1 MDNQS
6 YLTASE
12 KTEKKF
18 PEGHVIPAEAY
29 EHLMAVFGQVTLAA
43 RHIDSM
49 KKALIYRDP
58 DVQGKPVK
66 ILTQSQAE
74 FMHAAMGM
82 VTEVAEIVE
91 ALGSDMTIKDAK
103 HFIEEL
109 GDVRWYEAIFLRYLG
124 VTADTVQ
131 AANINKLATRYPDK
145 FDSHAALNRDLEAE
159 RASLEA
165 SLEG

>member
-18 PEGHVIPAEAY
+18 PEGLVIPTEAY
-29 EHLMAVFGQVTLAA
+29 DQLMAHFAQISLYATS
-43 RHIDSM
+43 IDSM
-49 KKALIYRDP
+49 KKAFIYRTP
-58 DVQGKPVK
+58 DVQGRPVK

-91 ALGSDMTIKDAK
+91 ALGSDLTIKDYK

-109 GDVRWYEAIFLRYLG
+109 GDVRWYEAIFLRHLG
-124 VTADTVQ
+124 VSAETVQ
-131 AANINKLATRYPDK
+131 AANIRKLATRYPDK